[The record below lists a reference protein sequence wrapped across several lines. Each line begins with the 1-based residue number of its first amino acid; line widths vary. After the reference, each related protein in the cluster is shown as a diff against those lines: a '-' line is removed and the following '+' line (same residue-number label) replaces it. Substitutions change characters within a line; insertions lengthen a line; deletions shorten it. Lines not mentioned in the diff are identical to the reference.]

1 MYIIKSIVPDAR
13 CRMQG
18 EGLHRLQKVTWVV
31 ATNDQHSWLELDGL
45 LFASPKSA
53 PSTSG
58 RLPQHHPGGGGRLG
72 LLPTSSP
79 SVTSLAPRAL
89 LLDISHLAPTPAW
102 IQVTQ
107 AWSTSLCTCYPCRDH
122 TPRGLG
128 HVASK
133 HCLPLALTTNSGSYL
148 FNCFRSKEIC
158 HKWLLQFH
166 FYKQN
171 RTP

>member
-1 MYIIKSIVPDAR
+1 MQNAR
-13 CRMQG
+13 WGLTQAS
-18 EGLHRLQKVTWVV
+18 EGNMSCGHQWP
-31 ATNDQHSWLELDGL
+31 AL
-45 LFASPKSA
+45 LVRVGWSA
-53 PSTSG
+53 VCLSKECPFNIWTSSTAPPW
-58 RLPQHHPGGGGRLG
+58 RGGRLG